1 MSCALL
7 RNKPA
12 PGLAAH
18 ESTAD
23 RDGNNSDDAL
33 RFLGR
38 EDSTVDD
45 DQLPRYILE
54 IRR

>member
-1 MSCALL
+1 MSCAVL
-7 RNKPA
+7 RPNFS

-18 ESTAD
+18 EPTAD
-23 RDGNNSDDAL
+23 RIGDTANDAL

-38 EDSTVDD
+38 DDSTVDD